1 MFETVFQPKKITYL
15 RLFPCFFNIYDNTLS
30 LSVYFLKKGGKVE
43 YLVKWRGY
51 DDPDKDENTLEP
63 YENLDLLF
71 FVIYFFLK
79 KNLGGQGG
87 SNVNGGLDNKGL
99 ICIV

>member
-51 DDPDKDENTLEP
+51 DDPDEDENTLEP
-63 YENLDLLF
+63 YKNLDLLF
-71 FVIYFFLK
+71 FFIYFLLQK
-79 KNLGGQGG
+79 TLGGQGG
-87 SNVNGGLDNKGL
+87 EHCKRR
-99 ICIV
+99 IR

>member
-43 YLVKWRGY
+43 YFVKWRGY
-51 DDPDKDENTLEP
+51 DDPDKDKNTLEP
-63 YENLDLLF
+63 YKNLDLLF
-71 FVIYFFLK
+71 FFIYFFLQK
-79 KNLGGQGG
+79 TLGGQGG
-87 SNVNGGLDNKGL
+87 STVNGGSDNKGL
-99 ICIV
+99 I